1 MSTKAKGHRGDSPY
15 RYRGAS
21 EPPFE
26 IREVAEPDGGLCLEL
41 HAEGERIATARARG
55 AALADLEGMLGLRR
69 ADVRVALESAL
80 VDRFEH
86 ELTKVDIASPK
97 LATSH
102 GSDGDDGRFVSRY
115 QHQDFEG
122 IAVGV
127 VWYDSSTS
135 TTGSDGVPAIV
146 RSKMRSE
153 VQRKLAEKRP
163 GALRF
168 LVEVLHGVS
177 S

>member
-1 MSTKAKGHRGDSPY
+1 MSTKAKGHRGDGP
-15 RYRGAS
+15 YRGAF

-26 IREVAEPDGGLCLEL
+26 IREVPEPDGGVCLEL
-41 HAEGERIATARARG
+41 HAEGERIATARAR
-55 AALADLEGMLGLRR
+55 AAPLADMEGMLGLRR

-80 VDRFEH
+80 VDRFER
-86 ELTKVDIASPK
+86 ERSKVDVASPK

-102 GSDGDDGRFVSRY
+102 DGSDGDDGRFVSRY
-115 QHQDFEG
+115 LHQDFEG

-127 VWYDSSTS
+127 VWYDCSTS

-153 VQRKLAEKRP
+153 VQHKLAEKRP
-163 GALRF
+163 SALRF
-168 LVEVLHGVS
+168 VVEVLHSMS